1 MTPENADINIS
12 PCQTLSCAASI
23 VLYELDTF
31 NCLSLEAKQAL
42 ERFINIKVDLL
53 SRHPDKLGIK
63 YAKQFSLR
71 SDASC
76 SFRSFPHPNAA
87 CKKWRFGALGSQP

>member
-63 YAKQFSLR
+63 YAKNSRSALMRVVR
-71 SDASC
+71 SDHSSSKCCMQEMAL
-76 SFRSFPHPNAA
+76 
-87 CKKWRFGALGSQP
+87 WRFRFQP